1 MNFDHNDQ
9 NRVAQMEGELEKAL
23 APFATSTEAGLAAIA
38 LGRVC
43 RRMLEKYRDRD
54 TRRQLGQVIADYI
67 EEREE
72 PRFLQLTRRLFQ

>member
-9 NRVAQMEGELEKAL
+9 NRVQQMEGEIDKAL

-54 TRRQLGQVIADYI
+54 TVKQLGEVIADHI
-67 EEREE
+67 EGREE
-72 PRFLQLTRRLFQ
+72 PRFLQLTRRMFR